1 MSETSKEI
9 IIEGLTRAGKPFRPS
24 DWVDRM
30 CSTYASFGADRKL
43 KYSPYLKPRVVN
55 GVRCLAVDLKLKDI
69 NPEGYTQLMHFATE
83 NNLNVL
89 DENGV
94 SIDTPSWDYL
104 ALRKSL
110 PMQAFLLA
118 WWRHWHR
125 LIGTRRDQRLKR
137 LFGKATSFDFHQL
150 TLRVVNQAGG

>member
-69 NPEGYTQLMHFATE
+69 NPEGYAQLMHFAGE

-94 SIDTPSWDYL
+94 SIDTP
-104 ALRKSL
+104 
-110 PMQAFLLA
+110 
-118 WWRHWHR
+118 
-125 LIGTRRDQRLKR
+125 T
-137 LFGKATSFDFHQL
+137 
-150 TLRVVNQAGG
+150 